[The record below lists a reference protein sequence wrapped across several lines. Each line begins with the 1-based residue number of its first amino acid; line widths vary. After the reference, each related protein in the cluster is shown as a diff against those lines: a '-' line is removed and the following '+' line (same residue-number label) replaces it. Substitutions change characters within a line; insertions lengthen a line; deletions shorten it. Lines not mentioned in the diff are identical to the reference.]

1 MDSTTTAPPDL
12 VVMAQQ
18 IQALTA
24 NVQELMK
31 QNKDLKR
38 KVHPEGTSTSQS
50 RRNHNDNDNET
61 HSVGNSR
68 RETYEHTAQ
77 STCGSDQMVK
87 NMRKELDKVQNAMKG
102 KIVINLD
109 GMIKK
114 TDSPFTASVLEC
126 PLPPKFGLPQLE
138 VYDGTKDLLDHIGA
152 FKTILNLQQTPDE
165 VICRSFPATLR
176 GVARV

>member
-1 MDSTTTAPPDL
+1 
-12 VVMAQQ
+12 
-18 IQALTA
+18 
-24 NVQELMK
+24 
-31 QNKDLKR
+31 
-38 KVHPEGTSTSQS
+38 
-50 RRNHNDNDNET
+50 
-61 HSVGNSR
+61 
-68 RETYEHTAQ
+68 
-77 STCGSDQMVK
+77 MVK

-126 PLPPKFGLPQLE
+126 PLPPKCGLPQLE
-138 VYDGTKDLLDHIGA
+138 VYNGIKDLLDHIGA

-165 VICRSFPATLR
+165 VICRSFPATLK

>member
-31 QNKDLKR
+31 QNEDLKR

-50 RRNHNDNDNET
+50 RRNHNDNNNET

-68 RETYEHTAQ
+68 TETYEHTAQ
-77 STCGSDQMVK
+77 STYGSD
-87 NMRKELDKVQNAMKG
+87 
-102 KIVINLD
+102 
-109 GMIKK
+109 
-114 TDSPFTASVLEC
+114 
-126 PLPPKFGLPQLE
+126 
-138 VYDGTKDLLDHIGA
+138 
-152 FKTILNLQQTPDE
+152 
-165 VICRSFPATLR
+165 
-176 GVARV
+176 